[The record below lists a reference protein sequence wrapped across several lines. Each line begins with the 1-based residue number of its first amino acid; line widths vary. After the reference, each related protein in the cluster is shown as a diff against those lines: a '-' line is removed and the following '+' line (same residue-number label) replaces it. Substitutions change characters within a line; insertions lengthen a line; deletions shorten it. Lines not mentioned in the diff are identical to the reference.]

1 MKDVTWI
8 TSTPSRRWQPR
19 RCPVAGATGAANL
32 VITAETRQWWE
43 GFGGCFNE
51 LGWIA
56 LLKLPAADR
65 QRVLRALFDPRAGC
79 RFTIGRL
86 PMGASDYAAEWYSH
100 NEHAGDFAMRKF
112 SIARDRRYLLP
123 YVKAALAIQP
133 ALTLF
138 ASPWSPPTWLKFP
151 RAYNYGTLIWEPK
164 YLAAY
169 ARYFV
174 KFLDAYRREGVRVRQ
189 IHPQNEPVADQKFPS
204 CRWTGAQLRDFIR
217 DYLGPAL
224 RGRDCEIWL
233 GTLNTDDYNG
243 FVHTVLGDPTANRYV
258 AGVGFQWA
266 GKGAIQRTHA
276 SWPDKRLMQTENECG
291 DGRNT
296 WEYAEYVFGL
306 LQHYLT
312 NGANAYVYWNMVLET
327 GGRSTWGW
335 NQNSMITVDPRSRR
349 VTWQPEFY
357 VMKHF
362 SGFIVPGAR
371 RLVVTGPW
379 AGNSVAFVNPDGAR
393 VLVVHN
399 PFPAAAELRV
409 AGGPAARL
417 PARSFNTFVH
427 RGPARQDA

>member
-1 MKDVTWI
+1 MKNGIWI
-8 TSTPSRRWQPR
+8 CSMPARRWQPR
-19 RCPVAGATGAANL
+19 RVATAAAARSANL
-32 VITAETRQWWE
+32 VITSETRQRWE

-56 LLKLPAADR
+56 LLKLPAAER
-65 QRVLRALFDPRAGC
+65 HRVLRELFDPRAGC
-79 RFTIGRL
+79 RLTIGRL
-86 PMGASDYAAEWYSH
+86 PIGASDYAAEWYSH

-112 SIARDRRYLLP
+112 SIVRDRRYLLP

-151 RAYNYGTLIWEPK
+151 RAYNYGTLIGEPK

-174 KFLDAYRREGVRVRQ
+174 KFLDAYRRAGVRVQQ

-204 CRWTGAQLRDFIR
+204 CRWSGAQLRDFIR

-224 RGRDCEIWL
+224 RGRDCELWL

-243 FVHTVLGDPTANRYV
+243 FVHTILGDPVVNRYV

-276 SWPDKRLMQTENECG
+276 SWPEKRLMQTENECG

-306 LQHYLT
+306 IQHYLT
-312 NGANAYVYWNMVLET
+312 NGANAT
-327 GGRSTWGW
+327 CIGTWC
-335 NQNSMITVDPRSRR
+335 SKPV
-349 VTWQPEFY
+349 
-357 VMKHF
+357 
-362 SGFIVPGAR
+362 
-371 RLVVTGPW
+371 
-379 AGNSVAFVNPDGAR
+379 
-393 VLVVHN
+393 
-399 PFPAAAELRV
+399 AAAPGVGTKTR
-409 AGGPAARL
+409 
-417 PARSFNTFVH
+417 
-427 RGPARQDA
+427 